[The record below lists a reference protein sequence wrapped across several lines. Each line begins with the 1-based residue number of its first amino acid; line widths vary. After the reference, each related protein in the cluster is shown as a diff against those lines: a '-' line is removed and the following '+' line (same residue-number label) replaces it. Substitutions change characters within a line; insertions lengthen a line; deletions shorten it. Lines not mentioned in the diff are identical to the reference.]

1 MTYRTHD
8 DVVAT
13 EVGGGEA
20 VLLHL
25 ESNQYFALSETGFK
39 LWEWLSEPAGK
50 DELVQR
56 LMEAWDVD
64 QADARDHVQAFLE
77 EMKANDLV
85 VQSQG

>member
-25 ESNQYFALSETGFK
+25 ASNQYFALNETGYR
-39 LWEWLSEPAGK
+39 LWELLSEPAGE
-50 DELVQR
+50 DELAQR
-56 LMEAWDVD
+56 LTETWDVD

-85 VQSQG
+85 VRSQE